1 MKKSAKTLTLDDDV
15 KNAFEDSSLD
25 RYPDGFRNYKYHQSF
40 ANTGIYG
47 FAIAYVAKK
56 AMSIEPEAF
65 DSFYRRYE
73 FKQQSGLLLNGIVT
87 KFPLKALKKE
97 GIYLPEHMLY
107 LDEHDKPINERGYN
121 HSNPVEVKIFSQGQT
136 SGFAAAGK
144 NYYSEDELKQI
155 SEIAKLGYT
164 PFRKRDLRDHEKL
177 EKLFE
182 YGKLMFDIQCKY
194 QEDAVAANNVK
205 YTEHAIMDSKAAEA
219 VRGYI
224 KYLTQILEN

>member
-1 MKKSAKTLTLDDDV
+1 MKKFTKTIALEDNV

-25 RYPDGFRNYKYHQSF
+25 KYPDGFRNYVYVQSF
-40 ANTGIYG
+40 AHTGIIG

-121 HSNPVEVKIFSQGQT
+121 HFNPVEVRIFSQGQT

-144 NYYSEDELKQI
+144 NYYSENELKQI

-194 QEDAVAANNVK
+194 QEDAVAANKIGYNDRHVL
-205 YTEHAIMDSKAAEA
+205 MDSKAAEA

-224 KYLTQILEN
+224 TYLAKILA